1 MQLWRG
7 AAFGIF
13 LIIKMFPI
21 INLGNYKF
29 TKMDPLCFKDNRK
42 KLCFFIYYSTTDNK
56 PAAGWFTAA
65 KYPNVTSTTQN
76 HHCCYAIMFKIW
88 GFWQIFKYLCF
99 LVFLMTF
106 VTFIMHGTL
115 CWNMLRKEFLGNFS
129 MNLWLCCLSTSDGGY
144 SQHLHL
150 CRMSWHFREE
160 QFRLQH
166 RLCCKVCGYSASIDL
181 MQNYK
186 LYCYNIVTENFFC
199 MKYNGVINEV
209 ILVTETVWLLE
220 GFLWLL

>member
-1 MQLWRG
+1 MRHFITRAFNHPTVHFLSLIQGRGSDLPLLSHFLQSEEHRGVPRPAQRYDLSGVSRVCPRAFFLGHAQSATRRRHCNRMPNSTPFMQLWRG

-99 LVFLMTF
+99 LVF
-106 VTFIMHGTL
+106 
-115 CWNMLRKEFLGNFS
+115 
-129 MNLWLCCLSTSDGGY
+129 
-144 SQHLHL
+144 
-150 CRMSWHFREE
+150 
-160 QFRLQH
+160 
-166 RLCCKVCGYSASIDL
+166 
-181 MQNYK
+181 
-186 LYCYNIVTENFFC
+186 
-199 MKYNGVINEV
+199 
-209 ILVTETVWLLE
+209 
-220 GFLWLL
+220 